1 VIFVQFRSDWA
12 YRYNWWRLATKRLMF
27 LADCLAQLKAFPL
40 DARKDMGVQ
49 PHKVKLGFEPSE
61 WKPMTT
67 VGAGVRDWR
76 S

>member
-1 VIFVQFRSDWA
+1 M
-12 YRYNWWRLATKRLMF
+12 KRLMF

-49 PHKVKLGFEPSE
+49 PHKVQLGFEPSE